1 MRSGAHL
8 FSLGVFY
15 HSAQSARTLCY
26 RQDSGRTDARHV
38 RYLELTCSS
47 RVLTVDAT
55 VSAKTQELEYSW
67 DRTLGKSLLALS
79 DKVERVAE
87 LASER
92 VAAYLGGRIF
102 FVPCERAELLAG
114 RFA

>member
-1 MRSGAHL
+1 M